1 MKRSTLN
8 IQSLN
13 PNFIGSWL
21 IDSSL
26 CDDIITYYENN
37 KLKQIQG
44 GTSEGIDLNIKDR
57 LDIAINPRDLK
68 DPENKILRRYFE
80 NLFECYK
87 DYNLQWPFLASMV
100 NNLEIGSFNIGRY
113 KPGQHFKKIH
123 CERTSLNTLHRLFAF
138 MTYLNDVDE
147 GGSTY
152 FTHYGLDIKPKK
164 GLTLLWPAEWTH
176 AHKGNVLKSGLKY
189 IITGWLTFPKST
201 ININ

>member
-37 KLKQIQG
+37 RIKQIQG

>member
-189 IITGWLTFPKST
+189 IITGWLTFPKSI
-201 ININ
+201 INTN

>member
-8 IQSLN
+8 IQNLN
-13 PNFIGSWL
+13 PNFIGSWQ

-26 CDDIITYYENN
+26 CDDIVTYFENN
-37 KLKQIQG
+37 KLKQTQG

-57 LDIAINPRDLK
+57 QDIAINPKDLK
-68 DPENKILRRYFE
+68 DPKNKILRRYFQ
-80 NLFECYK
+80 NLFDCYK
-87 DYNLQWPFLASMV
+87 DYNLQWPFLASIV
-100 NNLEIGSFNIGRY
+100 NNLEIGSFNIGKY
-113 KPGQHFKKIH
+113 KPGQHFQKIH

-189 IITGWLTFPKST
+189 IITGWLTFPKSI
-201 ININ
+201 INTN

>member
-37 KLKQIQG
+37 KIKQIQG

-57 LDIAINPRDLK
+57 LDIAINPKDLK

-176 AHKGNVLKSGLKY
+176 THKGNVLKSGLKY

-201 ININ
+201 INLN

>member
-13 PNFIGSWL
+13 PNFIGSWQ

-26 CDDIITYYENN
+26 CDDIVTYFENN
-37 KLKQIQG
+37 KLKQTQG

-57 LDIAINPRDLK
+57 QDIAINPKDLK
-68 DPENKILRRYFE
+68 DPKNKILRRYFQ
-80 NLFECYK
+80 NLFDCYK
-87 DYNLQWPFLASMV
+87 DYNLQWPFLASIV
-100 NNLEIGSFNIGRY
+100 NNLEIGSFNIGKY
-113 KPGQHFKKIH
+113 KPGQHFQKIH

-189 IITGWLTFPKST
+189 IITGWLTFPKSI
-201 ININ
+201 INTN